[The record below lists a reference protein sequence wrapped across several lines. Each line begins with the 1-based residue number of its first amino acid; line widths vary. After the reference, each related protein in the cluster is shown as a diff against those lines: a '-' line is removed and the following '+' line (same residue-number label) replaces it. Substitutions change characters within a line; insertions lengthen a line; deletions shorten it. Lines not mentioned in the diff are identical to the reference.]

1 MDKWNVEITL
11 QTGVYMQGV
20 SAHDPAT
27 LIAGDLN
34 YDDVV
39 TALID
44 QLQKGLVTLDYVV
57 EEVQTLDGRI
67 VRFDDEDRIWLG
79 DAV

>member
-1 MDKWNVEITL
+1 MSKWNVSISL

-27 LIAGDLN
+27 LYAGDLN

-57 EEVQTLDGRI
+57 EEVETLDG
-67 VRFDDEDRIWLG
+67 VPVTCADEDRVWLG

>member
-1 MDKWNVEITL
+1 MDKWNVTLSL

-20 SAHDPAT
+20 NAHDPAT

-34 YDDVV
+34 YEDVV
-39 TALID
+39 KALID

-57 EEVQTLDGRI
+57 EEVETLDGRT